1 MTPEAQRSS
10 EGGQREV
17 RKSGQPTLVPSPRE
31 SVSFS
36 MHVTLGDILT
46 GSLFILGLAVSWTKM
61 DSRITA
67 VETLV
72 QADHVVLEELV
83 RTTVKLNTIIE
94 IYQPKIQALED
105 DRNSPPRR

>member
-10 EGGQREV
+10 EGSQRDV
-17 RKSGQPTLVPSPRE
+17 RKSQPTLVPSPRE

-72 QADHVVLEELV
+72 QADHVVMEELV

-105 DRNSPPRR
+105 DRNSAPRR